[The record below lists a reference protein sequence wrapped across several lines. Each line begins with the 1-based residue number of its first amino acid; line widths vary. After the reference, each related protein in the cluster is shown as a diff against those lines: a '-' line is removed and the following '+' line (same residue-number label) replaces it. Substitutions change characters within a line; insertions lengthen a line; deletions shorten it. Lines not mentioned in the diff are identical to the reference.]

1 MSRLEKVKTGLPGL
15 DEVLQGIRLGENI
28 MWQIIDMGD
37 YAFLAGALAEEGA
50 KSGRK
55 VIYFRFSGSR
65 PLLKEQRNLE
75 IVEVDMSGG
84 FESFTVSIS
93 EKIRKQS
100 PGTFYIFDC
109 LTDLQT
115 VWAADFMVRNF
126 FRAICPIVH
135 DVKGVAYYS
144 IINRAHSYDSI
155 AQITAGAS
163 IFATAVRGARGMYI
177 QPIKAVD
184 RRTDRLFL
192 PHLFSEDYSTLTPIT
207 DGVSTSVYYEMIRN
221 RSTTSSSR
229 YTDNWE
235 NFFLRARAAQAAAP
249 DLQQEYKSKMYKML
263 IGRDKER
270 EKLFDENFEIQDY
283 LDINHRLI
291 GSGTIGGKAAGMLLA
306 RKIIQNKRPDLEEHM
321 EPHDS
326 FYIGSNVFYT
336 FLIRNNWWNL
346 WLDHK
351 TDEGYF
357 MAARALKSQMPYGEF
372 PELVMTRFRRML
384 DYFGQNPII
393 VRSSSLLE
401 DGFGNAFAG
410 KYDSVFCVNAGT
422 PAHRLNQFIQAVK
435 EVYVSAMDESALVYR
450 KQRGLDKAE
459 EQMSILVMRV
469 SGSIYED
476 IFMPGAAGVGYSTN
490 SYAWSKQIDPKAG
503 VLRIVAGLG
512 TRAVDRTLH
521 DYPRIANLDKPELL
535 PNSSP
540 EDRFKFVQRNVDVL
554 DFSDNMLLTIPIEE
568 VREKTPKWY
577 SDLMI
582 EHDIQTEQRMRDMGR
597 NQEVIATSCDKILK
611 NPEIVKTFSDMLK
624 TIEENYKYPVDIE
637 YTVNFTEDGDFLIN
651 LVQCR
656 PLQSAGTGSMKVD
669 VPDAPE
675 EDTFFRLKGNIMGGP
690 IDRSFDLVAIVDPK
704 AYADMPYKDKYL
716 VANAIEAV
724 NNYAGQNDKT
734 LMILGPGRWG
744 TSSAELGV
752 PVRFAQISNT
762 AAIFE
767 MSFESSGLM
776 PELSF
781 GSHFFQDLVENS
793 TFYGAIFEEDCS
805 EGNASLYRPEFLS
818 DRANIYGDI
827 PGTYDALKDVVTVY
841 AFDGEDL
848 RLAADST
855 EEALCYIAK

>member
-15 DEVLQGIRLGENI
+15 DEAIQGIRLGENI
-28 MWQIIDMGD
+28 MWQIVDIGD
-37 YAFLAGALAEEGA
+37 YAFLARSLAEEGLRE
-50 KSGRK
+50 GRK
-55 VIYFRFSGSR
+55 VIYFRFSESR
-65 PLLKEQRNLE
+65 PLLAEADGLE
-75 IVEVDMSGG
+75 IVELDMNGG
-84 FESFTVSIS
+84 FETFTVSAS
-93 EKIRKQS
+93 EKILKQA

-109 LTDLQT
+109 LTDLQS

-135 DVKGVAYYS
+135 EAKGVAYYS
-144 IINRAHSYDSI
+144 IINRVHSYDSI
-155 AQITAGAS
+155 SQITAAAS
-163 IFATAVRGARGMYI
+163 IFATAARGVRGMYI
-177 QPIKAVD
+177 HPIKAVD
-184 RRTDRLFL
+184 RGSQKLFL
-192 PHLFSEDYSTLTPIT
+192 PHLFNDDYTMLTPIT
-207 DGVSTSVYYEMIRN
+207 DGISTSIYYQMVLN
-221 RSTTSSSR
+221 RTQNAINR
-229 YTDNWE
+229 YSDNWQ
-235 NFFLRARAAQAAAP
+235 NFFIKAQDAKNADP
-249 DLQQEYKSKMYKML
+249 KVQEEYKDKMYKML

-270 EKLFDENFEIQDY
+270 EKLFKENFEIQDY
-283 LDINHRLI
+283 LDINRRLI

-306 RKIIQNKRPDLEEHM
+306 RKIIQNERPDLEEYI

-336 FLIRNNWWNL
+336 FLIGNNWWNL
-346 WLDHK
+346 WMDHK

-357 MAARALKSQMPYGEF
+357 MAARALKSQMPYGVF
-372 PELVMTRFRRML
+372 PELVLNRFRRML
-384 DYFGQNPII
+384 DYFGNNPII

-422 PAHRLNQFIQAVK
+422 YTNRLNQFIQAVK

-459 EQMSILVMRV
+459 EQMSILVQRV
-469 SGSIYED
+469 SGSIYDD

-490 SYAWSKQIDPKAG
+490 SYAWSKDIDPKAG

-554 DFSDNMLLTIPIEE
+554 DFSDNTLLTIPIEE
-568 VREKTPKWY
+568 VRDKAPRWY
-577 SDLMI
+577 SKMMI
-582 EHDIQTEQRMRDMGR
+582 EHDVQTESRMREMGR
-597 NQEVIATSCDKILK
+597 DVEVIATSCDKILK
-611 NPEIVKTFSDMLK
+611 NPEIVRVFSEIMR
-624 TIEENYKYPVDIE
+624 TIEDKYNYPVDIE
-637 YTVNFTEDGDFLIN
+637 YTINFTEDGDFLIN

-656 PLQSAGTGSMKVD
+656 PLQSKGTGSMNVSIPD
-669 VPDAPE
+669 VPE

-690 IDRSFDLVAIVDPK
+690 IDNEFGMLAIVDPK

-716 VANAIEAV
+716 VANAIEAI
-724 NNYAGQNDKT
+724 NNHAGQTGRT
-734 LMILGPGRWG
+734 LMLLGPGRWG

-752 PVRFAQISNT
+752 PVRFAQICNT
-762 AAIFE
+762 SAIFE

-781 GSHFFQDLVENS
+781 GSHFFQDLVENN
-793 TFYGAIFEEDCS
+793 TFYGAIFEADCS
-805 EGNASLYRPEFLS
+805 EGNASLYRSEFL
-818 DRANIYGDI
+818 AEHENVYTDI
-827 PGTYDALKDVVTVY
+827 PGTYEVLKDVVSVY
-841 AFDGEDL
+841 DFDDKKL
-848 RLAADST
+848 RLVADST
-855 EEALCYIAK
+855 DEAICFMGK